1 MKRPTVH
8 VIGAGLS
15 GLSAAAHLT
24 ALARFDVVVHERG
37 REAGGRRHAFF
48 DETDGTYVDS
58 VNATVWPHW
67 RATRALIAAIGAELE
82 WRDGAREI
90 AFVDM
95 RTSERW
101 TLRPGLGRRPWWAL
115 DSRRRAPGHAA
126 RDYFHLARLGRGS
139 VAPTDGLAAERLWR
153 PLSLAALNLAPEN
166 AALDLLAGELEEALE
181 APRLA
186 PLHPRRDLGRALLLP
201 LTQHL
206 ERQGVAIRYERTLQA
221 LRFDRD
227 RLAAMEFAHD
237 RVELGPRDA
246 VLLAVPP
253 WVAAPLAP
261 GILTPDAFT
270 STITAHYS
278 DLPSVDAA
286 DLTCVLN
293 GPVHGVFKRGAG
305 VSVTVRDAGAD
316 IEAPKEALAAKYWTA
331 VAAVTG
337 LSDVLPAWRLIK
349 QKRAAFAATPEQN
362 ALRPE
367 TTTAWRNLVL
377 AGSYVRDG
385 LAESME
391 TAVRSGERAAQRL
404 AQEL

>member
-15 GLSAAAHLT
+15 GLSAAAHLA
-24 ALARFDVVVHERG
+24 ALARFDIVVHERG
-37 REAGGRRHAFF
+37 REPGGRRRAFF

-58 VNATVWPHW
+58 VNAMAWPHW
-67 RATRALIAAIGAELE
+67 RATRALIAAIGAEPE
-82 WRDGAREI
+82 WREGAREI

-95 RTSERW
+95 RTAERW
-101 TLRPGLGRRPWWAL
+101 TLRPGSGRHPWWAL
-115 DSRRRAPGHAA
+115 LAKRRAPGLAA
-126 RDYFHLARLGRGS
+126 RDYFHLTRLGPGA
-139 VAPTDGLAAERLWR
+139 VVPAGGLAAERLWR
-153 PLSLAALNLAPEN
+153 PLSFAALNLSPEN
-166 AALDLLAGELEEALE
+166 AALDLLAGELQEALE
-181 APRLA
+181 APKLP
-186 PLHPRRDLGRALLLP
+186 PLYPLRDLGRALLLP

-206 ERQGVAIRYERTLQA
+206 ERQGVIIRYERTLQA
-221 LRFDRD
+221 LRLGADRVVG
-227 RLAAMEFAHD
+227 MEFAHD
-237 RVELGPRDA
+237 RVELGSRDA
-246 VLLAVPP
+246 VLLAAPP
-253 WVAAPLAP
+253 WVAAPLTP
-261 GILTPDAFT
+261 GLLAPDAFT
-270 STITAHYS
+270 AAITAHYS
-278 DLPSVDAA
+278 ALPPMDAP

-293 GPVHGVFKRGAG
+293 GPVHGVFKHAAG
-305 VSVTVRDAGAD
+305 VSVTVCDASAD
-316 IEAPKEALAAKYWTA
+316 LEAPKEALAAKYWSA

-367 TTTAWRNLVL
+367 TTTAWRNLAL

-404 AQEL
+404 AQGL